1 MKVTINDKPY
11 DVDVEPEMPLLW
23 VIRDEIG
30 LTGTKFGCGMGICG
44 ACSIHLD
51 GEVVR
56 SCVLPASAAENRKIT
71 TIEGL
76 KGKGPQLQ
84 AQWIASQ
91 VPQCGYCQSGML
103 MAAADL
109 LARNPH
115 PDDAAIDA
123 AMTNICRCGTYAR
136 VKEAIRRVAGGN
148 GTKAHAQAHASGN
161 GERSGV

>member
-1 MKVTINDKPY
+1 MKLTINSHSY

-30 LTGTKFGCGMGICG
+30 LTGTKFGCGIGLCG

-51 GEVVR
+51 GQVVR
-56 SCVLPASAAENRKIT
+56 SCVLPASAAQNRQIT

-76 KGKGPQLQ
+76 RGKGTALQ
-84 AQWIASQ
+84 AEWVASQ

-103 MAAADL
+103 MAATDL
-109 LARNPH
+109 LTRIPH

-136 VKEAIRRVAGGN
+136 IKEAIRRVASGKSASR
-148 GTKAHAQAHASGN
+148 TSEDDSVKAG
-161 GERSGV
+161 